1 MNNFDPSKFDDLI
14 LSRVRLGILAILANG
29 DEMSFT
35 YIRKALKLTDGNLSV
50 QIRKLEE
57 AKHLKVKKTFI
68 ERKPKTFYK
77 ITPKGRKAVKS
88 LVEELENLLK

>member
-1 MNNFDPSKFDDLI
+1 MNNFNPSKFDDLI
-14 LSRVRLGILAILANG
+14 LSRVRLGILALLVSG

-35 YIRKALKLTDGNLSV
+35 YIRKALKLSDGNLSV
-50 QIRKLEE
+50 QIRKLED
-57 AKHLKVKKTFI
+57 AKHIKVKKVFI

-88 LVEELENLLK
+88 LVEQLENLLK

>member
-1 MNNFDPSKFDDLI
+1 MNNFNPSKFDDLV
-14 LSRVRLGILAILANG
+14 LSRVRLGILAILVNG

-35 YIRKALKLTDGNLSV
+35 YLRKALKLTDGNLSV

-57 AKHLKVKKTFI
+57 AKHVKVKKVFI

-88 LVEELENLLK
+88 LIEQLENLLK

>member
-1 MNNFDPSKFDDLI
+1 MNNFNPSKFDDLV
-14 LSRVRLGILAILANG
+14 LSRVRLGILALLVNG

-35 YIRKALKLTDGNLSV
+35 YLREALKLTDGNLSV

-57 AKHLKVKKTFI
+57 AKHVKVKKTFVD
-68 ERKPKTFYK
+68 RKPKTFYK

>member
-1 MNNFDPSKFDDLI
+1 MNNFNPSKFDDLI

-35 YIRKALKLTDGNLSV
+35 YLRKTLKLTDGNLSV

-57 AKHLKVKKTFI
+57 AKHVKVKKVFI